1 MNRLRTEI
9 EPDFETAQQH
19 YPLVLKLIAN
29 CLGSIDN
36 SSMFATTCVF

>member
-9 EPDFETAQQH
+9 EPDFETVQQL
-19 YPLVLKLIAN
+19 YPTVLELLAN